1 MKKKCLVVLG
11 GTVNGQLLKDLYNTR
26 DDIMVIAA
34 DKGLEALYTAGIMP
48 DKALGDFDSV
58 DHSILEKYSDTDKDI
73 FSPVKDFT
81 DGEAAVELAVK
92 IVRGMDASYSGK
104 GTAGE
109 ADCGVEAADAAGN
122 SVEAADT
129 SGSRAASDAEEGI
142 ASKDIMVRR
151 YAGYFFDPEE
161 ISVQNDVIILGASG
175 TRLDH
180 TMANISLLKKTC
192 DAGVKAVIIN
202 ERNIIRVCSPGRISV
217 KRREVKS
224 FLSLMPLGD
233 KVSGIELKGFK
244 YEGSDLSLYQGSSL
258 GISNEITDITGE
270 ISHKEG
276 YLLVMETID

>member
-1 MKKKCLVVLG
+1 MKRKCLVVLG

-92 IVRGMDASYSGK
+92 IVRGMDASYS
-104 GTAGE
+104 
-109 ADCGVEAADAAGN
+109 
-122 SVEAADT
+122 
-129 SGSRAASDAEEGI
+129 RAASDAEEGI
-142 ASKDIMVRR
+142 ASKNIIDRR

-161 ISVQNDVIILGASG
+161 ITGQNDVIILGASG

>member
-92 IVRGMDASYSGK
+92 IVRGMDDSYSGK

-122 SVEAADT
+122 SVEVADT

-161 ISVQNDVIILGASG
+161 ITVQNDVIILEPQEPDLI
-175 TRLDH
+175 TRWQ
-180 TMANISLLKKTC
+180 TFPCLKKP
-192 DAGVKAVIIN
+192 AMRALRQSSSMREISSGFAV
-202 ERNIIRVCSPGRISV
+202 R
-217 KRREVKS
+217 
-224 FLSLMPLGD
+224 
-233 KVSGIELKGFK
+233 
-244 YEGSDLSLYQGSSL
+244 EGSQ
-258 GISNEITDITGE
+258 
-270 ISHKEG
+270 
-276 YLLVMETID
+276 